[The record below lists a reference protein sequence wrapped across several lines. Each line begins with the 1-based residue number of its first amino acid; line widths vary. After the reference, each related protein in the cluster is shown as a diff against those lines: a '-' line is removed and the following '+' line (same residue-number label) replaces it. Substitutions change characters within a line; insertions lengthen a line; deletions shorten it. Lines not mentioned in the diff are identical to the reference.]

1 MDLTIHVQDATEDFA
16 REVLAMFAGA
26 EGVTVA
32 TQEAPDTVWTADRAY
47 RLLRHTNTRVQLF
60 MSQLVQ
66 GDGWLDAYA
75 YREKWG
81 QNSLR
86 GPSAALTK
94 AIKRGAKE
102 GWWSPD
108 IPNPVRPTT
117 PDPQKGWSKTAGYY
131 LDEEHLPA
139 FRAAWER
146 RVHENNGRGP
156 RLIEDIDDD
165 PDDLGD
171 KA

>member
-16 REVLAMFAGA
+16 REVLAMFTGA

-81 QNSLR
+81 R
-86 GPSAALTK
+86 T
-94 AIKRGAKE
+94 RF
-102 GWWSPD
+102 
-108 IPNPVRPTT
+108 
-117 PDPQKGWSKTAGYY
+117 AG
-131 LDEEHLPA
+131 
-139 FRAAWER
+139 R
-146 RVHENNGRGP
+146 R
-156 RLIEDIDDD
+156 L
-165 PDDLGD
+165 L
-171 KA
+171 